1 MKRSML
7 LFALVF
13 AGSSWAGPEWVRGE
27 VVEPPMDRQITLKHE
42 AIKSLRMGAM
52 TMPFLVDDKVSLKT
66 YKVGDHVKFTV
77 RLDGDYA
84 KINALKHA
92 K

>member
-1 MKRSML
+1 
-7 LFALVF
+7 
-13 AGSSWAGPEWVRGE
+13 
-27 VVEPPMDRQITLKHE
+27 MDRQITLKHE

-66 YKVGDHVKFTV
+66 YKVGDRVKFTV